1 MFRTRSTRYESAING
16 KPKGLRY
23 EGIGLRYAW
32 VPRCSASLQACFA
45 IAACLLLALLL
56 VRPVASASIPD
67 RVDGQEIST
76 IYGWWAAIYPNWPFV
91 QSQASVWP
99 VPSLWTPSSWD
110 ATLPQSPAQIRLSAA
125 QLTSY
130 GSAVDI
136 LEFNPNP
143 EYQDFVLWKQGYLSQ
158 LDHLGRAFVL
168 GYEHING
175 TRFHQLGVDAKHATP
190 TFDMN
195 DPYNRAMFT
204 QDIDFMFREVITPYV
219 NYYVTMNG
227 RAVIYLWNTENMLGD
242 FGGLLNE
249 ITARYPVAF
258 IGSET
263 HKPDETDSAAMGRLA
278 AMDGFMAYS
287 VLDPDNGGDYARA
300 MNEQYWSSIVFRD
313 FLRAY
318 EAAHPGKYRLFIPTF
333 QAAFDDSHY
342 PGRSNADGSPKTAPM
357 YPKSRDELLSA
368 AQALK
373 TMTQQGVF
381 DSYGPMV
388 IYNELFEGAA
398 VIESQ
403 TYTAPPGQYH
413 GFGLD
418 RLSVVRQFFAP

>member
-1 MFRTRSTRYESAING
+1 MNG
-16 KPKGLRY
+16 KP
-23 EGIGLRYAW
+23 EGLRYAR
-32 VPRCSASLQACFA
+32 VPRCSASLQACLA
-45 IAACLLLALLL
+45 ISACLLFALLL
-56 VRPVASASIPD
+56 VRPVASATIPT
-67 RVDGQEIST
+67 RVDGQEISN
-76 IYGWWAAIYPNWPFV
+76 IYGWWAAIYSNWPFV
-91 QSQASVWP
+91 PSQSSVWP
-99 VPSLWTPSSWD
+99 VPSLLTPSSWD
-110 ATLPQSPAQIRLSAA
+110 APVPQSPAQIRLSAA

-143 EYQDFVLWKQGYLSQ
+143 DSQDFVLWKQGYLSQ
-158 LDHLGRAFVL
+158 IDLIGRAFML

-175 TRFHQLGVDAKHATP
+175 TRFHPLPVPGKNGTP
-190 TFDMN
+190 QFDMS
-195 DPYNRAMFT
+195 DPYNRAQFT
-204 QDIDFMFREVITPYV
+204 QDIDFMFQQVIVPYV

-249 ITARYPVAF
+249 IKARYPVAF

-263 HKPDETDSAAMGRLA
+263 HKPDEDDPAAMGRLD

-287 VLDPDNGGDYARA
+287 VLDPDNEGNYPRA
-300 MNEQYWSSIVFRD
+300 MNEQYWASVVFRD

-342 PGRSNADGSPKTAPM
+342 PGRSTASGTPLTTPM
-357 YPKSRDELLSA
+357 YPASRDELFGA
-368 AQALK
+368 AQVLK
-373 TMTQQGVF
+373 TSIAQEHIY
-381 DSYGPMV
+381 DAYGPMV
-388 IYNELFEGAA
+388 VYNELFEGAA

-403 TYTAPPGQYH
+403 PYAAPSTQYH

-418 RLSVVRQFFAP
+418 RLSVVKQFFAP